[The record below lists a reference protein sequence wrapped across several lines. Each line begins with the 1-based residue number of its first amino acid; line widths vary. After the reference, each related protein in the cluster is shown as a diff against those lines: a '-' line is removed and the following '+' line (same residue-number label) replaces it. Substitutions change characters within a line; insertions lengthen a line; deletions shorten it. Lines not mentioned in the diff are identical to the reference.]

1 MEYLGLQ
8 IEFHQKVAL
17 HLNIVRDN
25 FVTLKILCN
34 LSKVHRV
41 QQETEEQRKSDQAES
56 AGTHSTA
63 GKAGSRGRYCMLLIY
78 KETSL

>member
-1 MEYLGLQ
+1 MEYFGLQ
-8 IEFHQKVAL
+8 VEFHQKVAL
-17 HLNIVRDN
+17 QLNDIRDN

-41 QQETEEQRKSDQAES
+41 QQGTEERKSNQVES
-56 AGTHSTA
+56 AGTHSTTEEA
-63 GKAGSRGRYCMLLIY
+63 SSGGRYCILLIY